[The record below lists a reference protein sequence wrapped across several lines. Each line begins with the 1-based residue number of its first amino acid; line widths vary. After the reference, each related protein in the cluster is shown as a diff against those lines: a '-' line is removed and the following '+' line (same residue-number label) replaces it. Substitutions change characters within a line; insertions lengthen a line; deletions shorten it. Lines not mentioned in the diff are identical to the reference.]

1 MTEFSMVHPHAFSGD
16 LMHNEILEAPEYLVY
31 KSSADF

>member
-1 MTEFSMVHPHAFSGD
+1 MLHPHAFSGD
-16 LMHNEILEAPEYLVY
+16 PMFGQRDFPEAPEYLVS